1 MEEKRIEYKATRKL
15 FLAILLISVGITWVF
30 VIAITPFSMSEQE
43 DIIMLVAALLLMS
56 ILMTALALAVC
67 YINVKTYVFTK
78 DGIEVF
84 RGKKQIRCYER
95 KNIKELRYVKLSP
108 MHFARAFAFVYH
120 VFIDSDRKGAT
131 WCLHVFTKDGRKKAL
146 FWFNKKIAEKLRTEL
161 YGKLVNIC

>member
-1 MEEKRIEYKATRKL
+1 MEEKRIEHKATRKL

-30 VIAITPFSMSEQE
+30 VIAITPFSVTEQE

-95 KNIKELRYVKLSP
+95 KNIKELRYVKISL
-108 MHFARAFAFVYH
+108 MYFVRM
-120 VFIDSDRKGAT
+120 FDLNGRKGASF
-131 WCLHVFTKDGRKKAL
+131 CLHVFTKDGRKKVL
-146 FWFNKKIAEKLRTEL
+146 FWFNKKIAEKLRSEL